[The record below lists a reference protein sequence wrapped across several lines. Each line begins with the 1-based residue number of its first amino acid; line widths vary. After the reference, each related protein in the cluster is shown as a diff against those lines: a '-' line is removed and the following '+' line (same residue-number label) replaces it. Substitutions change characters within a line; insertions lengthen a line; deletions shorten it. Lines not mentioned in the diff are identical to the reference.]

1 MSDIPGR
8 SKNNAPTTEKQ
19 QKRAHHAE
27 SKGLNGASQAQG
39 GGRERRLHKALP
51 LPRMLF
57 PRGLYS
63 SEYSLLNPITL
74 VLRVAMR
81 ATKRG
86 MLSRVLLLKLRRSA
100 LLPAS
105 QPN

>member
-27 SKGLNGASQAQG
+27 SKGLNGASQAQ